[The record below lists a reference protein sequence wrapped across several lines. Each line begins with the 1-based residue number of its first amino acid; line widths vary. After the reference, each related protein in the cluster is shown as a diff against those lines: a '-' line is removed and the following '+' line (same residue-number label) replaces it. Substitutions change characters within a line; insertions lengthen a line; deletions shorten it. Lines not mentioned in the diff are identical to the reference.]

1 LGRNAF
7 DQAYVR
13 LAGVGYDLVP
23 GDVAWREFE
32 AARAA
37 YASRLQAMADYWAT
51 PTNSWLDSAV
61 TSSSPAHIP
70 DESAD

>member
-1 LGRNAF
+1 
-7 DQAYVR
+7 
-13 LAGVGYDLVP
+13 
-23 GDVAWREFE
+23 VAWREFE
-32 AARAA
+32 AARAE